1 MKIKVLLADDHTVMR
16 QGIRALLEKQKDIE
30 VVAEASNGREAIEM
44 TKTGCPDVV
53 VMDIGMPDL
62 NGIEATRQILNACS
76 PHTTKVLA
84 LSMHADRR
92 FVAGM
97 LAAGASGYMLKDAA
111 FDELA
116 AAIRAVSKGAIYLSP
131 QITDVVVDDY
141 AKRVADGDQ
150 SVFSMLSEREREVL
164 QLIAEGQTTKQIATH
179 LHVSV
184 KTIETHRQKVRE
196 KLDVHSVAELTK
208 YAIREGLTDLEH

>member
-150 SVFSMLSEREREVL
+150 SVFSVLSEREREVL

-184 KTIETHRQKVRE
+184 KTIETHRQKVME

>member
-1 MKIKVLLADDHTVMR
+1 MSIRVLLVDDHTVMR

-30 VVAEASNGREAIEM
+30 VVAEAGNGREAVERSR
-44 TKTGCPDVV
+44 GECPDVV
-53 VMDIGMPDL
+53 VMDIGMADL
-62 NGIEATRQILNACS
+62 NGIEATRQILQECS
-76 PHTTKVLA
+76 ARGTRVLA

-97 LAAGASGYMLKDAA
+97 LGAGASGYMLKDAA
-111 FDELA
+111 FDELS
-116 AAIRAVSKGAIYLSP
+116 AAIRAVANGSIYLSP
-131 QITDVVVDDY
+131 AITDVVVDEY
-141 AKRVADGDQ
+141 TKRLSEGDV
-150 SVFSMLSEREREVL
+150 SVFSMLSDREREVL
-164 QLIAEGQTTKQIATH
+164 QLIAEGRTTKQIANH

-184 KTIETHRQKVRE
+184 KTIETHRQKIMD